1 MKHYNKLV
9 RDRIPEIIAGC
20 GNRAVCTVLQDSEYL
35 SALEKKLSEETA
47 EYLRE
52 PSLEEM
58 ADIME
63 VLTAIC
69 KARGFDTAELQH
81 VQQKK
86 ARERGGFEKK
96 IFLHKVL
103 EPGDADF

>member
-20 GNRAVCTVLQDSEYL
+20 GNRAVYTILQDAEYI

-47 EYLRE
+47 EYLQE

-63 VLTAIC
+63 VLAAIC
-69 KARGFDTAELQH
+69 KARGFDMVQLQH
-81 VQQKK
+81 IRQEK

-96 IFLHKVL
+96 IFLRDVL
-103 EPGDADF
+103 EPGDPDF